1 MNEMNGVSGCKYE
14 EYEEGMELWSNEK
27 KDNVLHMIANS
38 HSQGGRALS
47 PESLDLVRK
56 LVAMDE
62 VDINHPN
69 KDGQTPLHI
78 AYWRQKEN
86 MAQLLIEL
94 GAKTDARNNFKET
107 PDLVRQKM
115 QAIVFIDLITYE
127 PDQDPKRIEIVA
139 MDNDLSEIRGPRHKA
154 VRKSW
159 PLPPANTDSYDDR
172 LKKCTDEIV
181 QFLCDVSYR
190 RHAMLAGF
198 EPHRTKNILRRKMK
212 RVHDHFSHQLLNLN
226 TMLDVSTYWS
236 PTRVSRSLS
245 ASTQA
250 KHFRDTLFV
259 DLLKPS
265 LLKQEEG
272 CEENGGVLAEAGK
285 DGRLA
290 WLDLEMTDNPQL
302 SIADAKIIEVGI
314 IMTDWCFEEV
324 VRREWVIG
332 YSDTELEAMPQWH
345 QENFADEDNGG
356 NGLISASRKSKKTN
370 IEVEH
375 ELLEVLKLHSTEA
388 GCQLAGFSVHCDKEA
403 LAYHMPKAHDYF
415 SPRIIDVSTIEQM
428 FKKWAIDRM
437 PPWVKHEGAHRALPD
452 CDKAMSRLKQHKK
465 ALFGT

>member
-1 MNEMNGVSGCKYE
+1 MNGVNGCKYE
-14 EYEEGMELWSNEK
+14 EYENGMERWSNEK
-27 KDNVLHMIANS
+27 NDNVLHMIANA
-38 HSQGGRALS
+38 HSYGGRALS
-47 PESLDLVRK
+47 SESLDLVRK

-86 MAQLLIEL
+86 MAQVLIEL
-94 GAKTDARNNFKET
+94 GAKTDVKNNFKET

-115 QAIVFIDLITYE
+115 QAIVFIDLMTYE

-159 PLPPANTDSYDDR
+159 TLPPANTDSYEDR
-172 LKKCTDEIV
+172 LRKCTDEIA
-181 QFLCDVSYR
+181 QFLSDVSYR
-190 RHAMLAGF
+190 LKAVLAGF

-226 TMLDVSTYWS
+226 TMLDVSQNWCS
-236 PTRVSRSLS
+236 KRVSRSLS

-250 KHFRDTLFV
+250 KYFRDMLFV
-259 DLLKPS
+259 DFPLDPS
-265 LLKQEEG
+265 LKQVETDD
-272 CEENGGVLAEAGK
+272 NGGIAQAGRA
-285 DGRLA
+285 GRLA
-290 WLDLEMTDNPQL
+290 WLDLEMTGNPQT

-314 IMTDWCFEEV
+314 IITDWHFDEV
-324 VRREWVIG
+324 ARKEWVIG
-332 YSDTELEAMPQWH
+332 YSDTELDAMPPWQ
-345 QENFADEDNGG
+345 QENFADEDEGG

-370 IEVEH
+370 TEVEH
-375 ELLEVLKLHSTEA
+375 ELLELLKSHSTEK

-403 LAYHMPKAHDYF
+403 LAYHMPQAHDYF
-415 SPRIIDVSTIEQM
+415 SPKIIDVSTIEQM

-452 CDKAMSRLKQHKK
+452 CDKAMSRLKQHKE